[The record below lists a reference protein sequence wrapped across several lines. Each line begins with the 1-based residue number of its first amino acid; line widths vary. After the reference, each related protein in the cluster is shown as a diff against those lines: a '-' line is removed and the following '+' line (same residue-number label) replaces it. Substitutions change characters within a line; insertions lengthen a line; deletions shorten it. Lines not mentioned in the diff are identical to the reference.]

1 MLVKEAAATAAAAA
15 AAAGGGSHVTAAT
28 AGAAAVAAAASTRLL
43 SDVPDMTMIVV
54 GQPPRVV
61 DAALKK
67 DMKQVRLGG
76 THRTLEQVLVM
87 SPMLNRRF

>member
-15 AAAGGGSHVTAAT
+15 AAAGGGSNVTAA
-28 AGAAAVAAAASTRLL
+28 AAAAAAVAAVASTRLL

-61 DAALKK
+61 DQALKK
-67 DMKQVRLGG
+67 DLKQVCVWGG
-76 THRTLEQVLVM
+76 GA
-87 SPMLNRRF
+87 